1 MAIVTIRFAKAHLLQ
16 FINRVLRG
24 EEIVIARGSRPVV
37 RLVAIKRTHPP
48 RTPTATGTWG
58 VSPLGCRQALAPSP
72 WL

>member
-48 RTPTATGTWG
+48 RTPTATGT
-58 VSPLGCRQALAPSP
+58 
-72 WL
+72 